1 MHTSVNWVSIGS
13 DAGLLSIGL
22 LGTNFSE
29 IGIGI
34 ISFSF
39 EKMHLNRSS
48 AKTAAILSR
57 GDELKMTLMDDL
69 LEVPLLLHKPR
80 KWHHRPRCRPYHV
93 QSYKIRAWMCSY
105 IRKLSMNLITH
116 PCPDCN
122 GVLHIEAEASLIH
135 CNVTRGPSSLKLQRT
150 MGWITN

>member
-80 KWHHRPRCRPYHV
+80 K
-93 QSYKIRAWMCSY
+93 
-105 IRKLSMNLITH
+105 
-116 PCPDCN
+116 
-122 GVLHIEAEASLIH
+122 
-135 CNVTRGPSSLKLQRT
+135 
-150 MGWITN
+150 